1 MFDKLFK
8 LMLFYEIMLYF
19 LNLVVENLWNDIN
32 FYLSYMGI
40 DFLLMVLWC
49 MM

>member
-1 MFDKLFK
+1 
-8 LMLFYEIMLYF
+8 MLYF

-40 DFLLMVLWC
+40 IWNGYCFFINGFVVYDVNCLKYE
-49 MM
+49 